1 VAFAEELWK
10 RAMAKAQEL
19 LRRIGEQ
26 PHVARFMARMA
37 GVERVTLITMILAAG
52 VLLAFAKLA
61 DAVGDG
67 GTRAFDERLL
77 VALRT
82 PGNLADPIGPKWFE
96 EMMRDFTAMGSTGVL
111 TLMVL
116 TIAGFLAMTRKG
128 YAAFFVLVSVI
139 GGVLIS
145 QSMKWAYARPRPEL
159 VPHGAEVYTAS
170 FPSGHSMMAAVVY
183 LTLGALLAR
192 TLADRAVKIYV
203 LAVAVFATIL
213 VGVSRVYLGVH
224 WPTDV
229 LAGWAL
235 GAAWALICGLVMTW
249 LQRRGQVEGAGKPP

>member
-1 VAFAEELWK
+1 
-10 RAMAKAQEL
+10 MAKAQEL

-37 GVERVTLITMILAAG
+37 GVERMTLITLILVAG
-52 VLLAFAKLA
+52 VLFAFAKLA

-67 GTRAFDERLL
+67 GTRAFDEWLL

-128 YAAFFVLVSVI
+128 YAALFVLGSVI

-145 QSMKWAYARPRPEL
+145 QIDEVGLCAAEAR
-159 VPHGAEVYTAS
+159 V
-170 FPSGHSMMAAVVY
+170 
-183 LTLGALLAR
+183 
-192 TLADRAVKIYV
+192 
-203 LAVAVFATIL
+203 
-213 VGVSRVYLGVH
+213 
-224 WPTDV
+224 
-229 LAGWAL
+229 
-235 GAAWALICGLVMTW
+235 GAAW
-249 LQRRGQVEGAGKPP
+249 R